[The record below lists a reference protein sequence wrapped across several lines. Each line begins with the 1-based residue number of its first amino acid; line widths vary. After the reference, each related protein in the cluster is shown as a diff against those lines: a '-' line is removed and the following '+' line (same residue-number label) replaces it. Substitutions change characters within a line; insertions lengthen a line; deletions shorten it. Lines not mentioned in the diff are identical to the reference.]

1 MADSNSF
8 RCNQNIKN
16 AFLNFKKSISFSKE
30 LQEKYSRMLS
40 IFDQNGDNKIDAG
53 ELQNIWKAVEK
64 FAGSDKTLSVSE
76 ADDCV
81 MDAAKGLTWWGAAFT
96 SKNTTSKELFE
107 FLNVLTKTVMPKE
120 SATQKSK
127 TSQVDMRA
135 NIKKMA
141 ESKGT
146 KLTDE
151 QVEDWNKVI
160 VAEAKR
166 YNIPAE
172 VIIVIIRR
180 ECGFDDSG
188 LRDGCMQVIPGTLN
202 NIKRDRYG
210 VFNKVNSKC
219 RGDTIQSLKTH
230 NLTDRSTGI
239 KAGVLVFQTSYAQ
252 AVAQMKGWLVPVG
265 KGKTQPD
272 IVKAAEAL
280 KAGTVKLTPAE
291 QKEVMRLAL
300 EIYNASGI
308 KKSYAK
314 DCMQRLDNMG
324 YDYSRPIVT

>member
-8 RCNQNIKN
+8 RCDQNIKD
-16 AFLNFKKSISFSKE
+16 AFFNFKKILAFSKE
-30 LQEKYSRMLS
+30 LQSKYSYMLS
-40 IFDQNGDNKIDAG
+40 IFDKNGDNKIDTE
-53 ELQNIWKAVEK
+53 ELKNIWNAVEK
-64 FAGSDKTLSVSE
+64 YAGSDKILNVSE

-81 MDAAKGLTWWGAAFT
+81 MDVANGLNWWSALFT
-96 SKNTTSKELFE
+96 SKKVTSKELFE
-107 FLNVLTKTVMPKE
+107 FLKMLTNNVMTKDTPHE
-120 SATQKSK
+120 ETI
-127 TSQVDMRA
+127 DMRA

-188 LRDGCMQVIPGTLN
+188 LRDGPMQVIPNTLN

-210 VFNKVNSKC
+210 IFDKVNSEC
-219 RGDTIQSLKTH
+219 REDTIQSLKTH

-239 KAGVLVFQTSYAQ
+239 KAGVLIFQTSYAQ
-252 AVAQMKGWLVPVG
+252 AVAQMKGWFVPVG

-272 IVKAAEAL
+272 IVKAVEAL
-280 KAGTVKLTPAE
+280 KAGTVKLTPDE
-291 QKEVMRLAL
+291 QKKAMRMAL
-300 EIYNASGI
+300 EIYNASWL
-308 KKSYAK
+308 KKSYAN
-314 DCMQRLDNMG
+314 DCLQRLDEMG